1 MVVVGQEGRGVGQ
14 GWVLFIFPESQ
25 QKNGVAR
32 VARGR
37 NIQAVG
43 SIDNTE
49 SLNVANLMK
58 MDLLRVLFFV
68 VFLKSVTYFY

>member
-1 MVVVGQEGRGVGQ
+1 VVVVGQEGRGVGQ

-25 QKNGVAR
+25 QKIGVAR